1 MLRVMFS
8 AIKSTPAKICLGISA
23 LVTLVYSLNFMLWA
37 DCYVTGGEGCFTL
50 LSNDTVAG
58 MVSYGNGGPETAFNG
73 ALMFGMF
80 ISTGIILNEGA
91 KGMWKI
97 MIPGI
102 IGFSAMTA
110 VIWLYWGDLDSSDLP
125 KYVTPV
131 TTAIYAAG
139 YFFLKAEDEVDDG
152 LSDFK
157 MGVNIQDKPALAAL
171 SLITIMGVYYC
182 VRAILFPEETIEEFG
197 IGQADDAM
205 LDAGLGAPSKVTVA
219 VGGSLFL
226 IYTMW
231 PAMVILDGAKGKWAI
246 IHPGIFFLI
255 ASLINSYVSLVDN
268 VGAEVH
274 RPVSDQLTMDWLAG
288 PLALLLVLFAYYRL
302 RDEGIE
308 EGMLWDGEPMTPNHF
323 NIMVITWGI
332 GLGLMFTANIMM

>member
-1 MLRVMFS
+1 MFT

-23 LVTLVYSLNFMLWA
+23 LVTLVYSLNFISGH
-37 DCYVTGGEGCFTL
+37 CYVTEEKGAL
-50 LSNDTVAG
+50 LYFRMIPLLEWSLWERR
-58 MVSYGNGGPETAFNG
+58 PETAFNG

-125 KYVTPV
+125 KYVTPI

-139 YFFLKAEDEVDDG
+139 YFFLKAEDEVDHG

-171 SLITIMGVYYC
+171 SLITLMGVYYC
-182 VRAILFPEETIEEFG
+182 VRAIVFPEGYQNSESVKR
-197 IGQADDAM
+197 M
-205 LDAGLGAPSKVTVA
+205 LLC
-219 VGGSLFL
+219 
-226 IYTMW
+226 
-231 PAMVILDGAKGKWAI
+231 
-246 IHPGIFFLI
+246 
-255 ASLINSYVSLVDN
+255 
-268 VGAEVH
+268 
-274 RPVSDQLTMDWLAG
+274 
-288 PLALLLVLFAYYRL
+288 
-302 RDEGIE
+302 
-308 EGMLWDGEPMTPNHF
+308 
-323 NIMVITWGI
+323 
-332 GLGLMFTANIMM
+332 